1 MPSFPV
7 PILSPDIKQSY
18 KNANGFS
25 NVKNEKLRPC
35 NHQVHATYSFPYQNA
50 ASERILAL
58 LTTGSTEEYWSF
70 GLNGRVLGEIIY
82 SLSEIKY
89 LQKLY
94 LKDRDYLLSEMLDDT
109 WTIWE
114 KVSPWSSQFFS
125 WVRLHFK
132 SKVFYGL
139 LWKLFL
145 SVKMLCCDGSNWGAL
160 KKWCIPLYLLQGKS
174 FTTINILKLLENQ
187 QSHQF
192 LLAYCLLTLILVKPM
207 LSAGIIRHFEWKTGR
222 SWMKSDLS
230 KSLWKYRFF
239 EGEN

>member
-1 MPSFPV
+1 MEGCWGKSYTHSLKSNTYKSCIWKTEITCYQRCLM
-7 PILSPDIKQSY
+7 ILEPFGKKSPH
-18 KNANGFS
+18 
-25 NVKNEKLRPC
+25 E
-35 NHQVHATYSFPYQNA
+35 
-50 ASERILAL
+50 AL
-58 LTTGSTEEYWSF
+58 
-70 GLNGRVLGEIIY
+70 N
-82 SLSEIKY
+82 
-89 LQKLY
+89 
-94 LKDRDYLLSEMLDDT
+94 
-109 WTIWE
+109 
-114 KVSPWSSQFFS
+114 FFHES
-125 WVRLHFK
+125 GCIFK

-145 SVKMLCCDGSNWGAL
+145 SLKMLCCESSSWGAL

-230 KSLWKYRFF
+230 KSLWQYRFF
-239 EGEN
+239 EGEK